1 MRTQLAAAAAAAGG
15 KVAETRKRPGCDHRA
30 GMWHYRP
37 RASHGEGTALS
48 TSSGQPDAIQPPK
61 PAPHGPLLLVV
72 VSSPHLDA
80 HSGRRLRL
88 CLREASLLFKTVGSG
103 WGGRWGA
110 GDIRW
115 AVRGLSREI
124 QRRSDAPPRFGRQR
138 TAADAAAGCLPFN
151 RLWLHP
157 ACSHILTA
165 LALSSAEQCRGHPD
179 ACACYKAAVASP
191 SGCGDGQG
199 AQRTPKW
206 RGKKSKVSVYR

>member
-1 MRTQLAAAAAAAGG
+1 MRSSRRNRLLTATPAGCC
-15 KVAETRKRPGCDHRA
+15 E
-30 GMWHYRP
+30 
-37 RASHGEGTALS
+37 L
-48 TSSGQPDAIQPPK
+48 
-61 PAPHGPLLLVV
+61 
-72 VSSPHLDA
+72 PHLDA

-138 TAADAAAGCLPFN
+138 AAADAAAGCLPFN

-206 RGKKSKVSVYR
+206 RGKNRKSVCTGERTSGRRVKWSIAWEEYVTRGGKQDEMMLLGLHSQHLQCLMRRGDK